1 MNLAD
6 LSSLMQRTIAKGITF
21 MVSKSGVPNYYN
33 LYFAK
38 FTEKGNCS
46 VHLSYHEKEGKIYQY
61 ADENHPVI
69 AFGDV
74 DSVLDYVRKEIG
86 GTDEHRDFD
95 VSEDTSRPY
104 CGCEELDYDIVFDVV
119 DCPMCGKRLYYKDIL
134 ERQFTQ

>member
-38 FTEKGNCS
+38 FTEKDNCS
-46 VHLSYHEKEGKIYQY
+46 VRLSYHEKEGKIYQY

-69 AFGDV
+69 AFD
-74 DSVLDYVRKEIG
+74 DINSTLDYVCEEIG
-86 GTDEHRDFD
+86 DA
-95 VSEDTSRPY
+95 
-104 CGCEELDYDIVFDVV
+104 
-119 DCPMCGKRLYYKDIL
+119 
-134 ERQFTQ
+134 Q